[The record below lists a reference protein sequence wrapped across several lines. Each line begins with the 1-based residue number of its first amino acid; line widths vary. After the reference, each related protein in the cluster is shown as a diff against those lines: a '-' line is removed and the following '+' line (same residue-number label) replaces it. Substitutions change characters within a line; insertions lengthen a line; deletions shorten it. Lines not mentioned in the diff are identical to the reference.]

1 MLRPVTT
8 DRRATAATR
17 AGLPVVRASILAMAE
32 SSSAE
37 NPVQVRQAARM
48 LSDYLG
54 RLGEL
59 WVEGQ
64 IAELRR
70 RKMAFLTLRDTT
82 AQVSIPVVV
91 SLDRLKD
98 SQVDVGQRVIVQVK
112 LEYWSGNGQLQ
123 WRARQ
128 LQPVGEGAL
137 LRQLEALKKTL
148 AAEGLFAAERKR
160 PLPFLPN
167 RVGLICGRRAAA
179 YDDVIV
185 NARDRWPSVA
195 FEIREVAVQ
204 GTNCVPEVVNALE
217 DLDGNP
223 DVDVIVIARGGGSF
237 EDLLGFSNEAL
248 VRAVASSSTPV
259 VSAIGHEEDSPILD
273 HVADL
278 RASTPTA
285 AGKLIV
291 PDAAAEA
298 ESLLEIRQRLYRTVT
313 NRLVATASQLQA
325 LTTRLELTS
334 PSRLLSQRREEVRN
348 FRSRNSL
355 AIAAQLTEE
364 RTRLTALR
372 QRPGLARPEQ
382 LIQPRREAITQLASQ
397 LRRCQVTAVTD
408 RRQHLAGQQARLTA
422 LSPQGTLDRGYAVVR
437 RLDGGLIL
445 DAADVMEAEPLS
457 VRVRSGSFPVIVTK
471 NFDQA
476 DEEN

>member
-1 MLRPVTT
+1 M
-8 DRRATAATR
+8 
-17 AGLPVVRASILAMAE
+17 LAMAV
-32 SSSAE
+32 SSSADD
-37 NPVQVRQAARM
+37 PVQVRQAARM

-59 WVEGQ
+59 WIEGQ
-64 IAELRR
+64 VAELRR
-70 RKMAFLTLRDTT
+70 RQKMAFLTLRDTT

-91 SLDRLKD
+91 GLERLKD
-98 SQVDVGQRVIVQVK
+98 SQVDTGQRVIVQAK

-160 PLPFLPN
+160 PLPFLPQ

-179 YDDVIV
+179 HDDVIV
-185 NARDRWPSVA
+185 NARDRWPAVA

-204 GTNCVPEVVNALE
+204 GPNCVPEVVAALAE
-217 DLDGNP
+217 LDAQP
-223 DVDVIVIARGGGSF
+223 EVDVIVIARGGGSF

-248 VRAVASSSTPV
+248 VRAAASSATPV
-259 VSAIGHEEDSPILD
+259 VSAIGHEEDNPILD
-273 HVADL
+273 HVADV

-291 PDAAAEA
+291 PDAAAEI
-298 ESLLEIRQRLYRTVT
+298 ESLNATRQRLRRT
-313 NRLVATASQLQA
+313 LATLLDSTTSELRA
-325 LTTRLELTS
+325 LATRLELNS
-334 PSRLLSQRREEVRN
+334 PSRLLAQRRQEIHN
-348 FRSRNSL
+348 LRSRNNL
-355 AIAAQLTEE
+355 AVVAQLTDE
-364 RTRLTALR
+364 RTRLTALQ

-382 LIQPRREAITQLASQ
+382 LIQPRRTEIAQ
-397 LRRCQVTAVTD
+397 LRGQLQRCQVSALHD
-408 RRQHLAGQQARLTA
+408 RRQHITSQQARLTA

-437 RLDGGLIL
+437 RLDDSLVL
-445 DAADVMEAEPLS
+445 DAADVAAAEPLT
-457 VRVRSGSFPVIVTK
+457 VRVRTGTFPVVVAET
-471 NFDQA
+471 FDQA

>member
-1 MLRPVTT
+1 M
-8 DRRATAATR
+8 
-17 AGLPVVRASILAMAE
+17 LAMAV
-32 SSSAE
+32 SSSAD

-48 LSDYLG
+48 VSDWVG

-59 WVEGQ
+59 WIEGQ
-64 IAELRR
+64 VAELRR
-70 RKMAFLTLRDTT
+70 RQKMAFLTLRDTT
-82 AQVSIPVVV
+82 AQTSIPVVV

-98 SQVDVGQRVIVQVK
+98 SQVDRGQRVIVQAK

-160 PLPFLPN
+160 PLPFLPQ
-167 RVGLICGRRAAA
+167 RIGLICGRRAAA
-179 YDDVIV
+179 HDDVIV

-204 GTNCVPEVVNALE
+204 GSNCVPEVIAALE
-217 DLDGNP
+217 DLNSKP
-223 DVDVIVIARGGGSF
+223 EVDVIVIARGGGSF

-259 VSAIGHEEDSPILD
+259 VSAIGHEEDNPILD
-273 HVADL
+273 HVADV

-298 ESLLEIRQRLYRTVT
+298 ESLLAIRQRLRRTVT
-313 NRLVATASQLQA
+313 SRLATTAGQLQA
-325 LTTRLELTS
+325 LTTRLELNS
-334 PSRLLSQRREEVRN
+334 PSRLLSQRREEVGN
-348 FRSRNSL
+348 FRNRTRL
-355 AIAAQLTEE
+355 AVLARLGDE
-364 RTRLTALR
+364 RTRLIALQ

-382 LIQPRREAITQLASQ
+382 LIQPRREAITHLGSQ
-397 LRRCQVTAVTD
+397 LRRCQITALTD
-408 RRQHLAGQQARLTA
+408 RRQHLASQQARLTA

-437 RLDGGLIL
+437 RLDGSLIL
-445 DAADVMEAEPLS
+445 DAAAVTKEEQLT
-457 VRVRSGSFPVIVTK
+457 VRVRSGTFPVIVTERH
-471 NFDQA
+471 DQA
-476 DEEN
+476 NEEN